1 LNEIPLGFPRESKE
15 FRRGL
20 DLLRHGESKA
30 QVSSINPWLKIKI
43 AARGFE
49 EKKGGGDGKEIDG

>member
-1 LNEIPLGFPRESKE
+1 MNEIPLGYPRESKE

-20 DLLRHGESKA
+20 DLPRRGESQA
-30 QVSSINPWLKIKI
+30 QVSSTNPWSKIKI

-49 EKKGGGDGKEIDG
+49 EKKGGGGGKEIDG